1 MYLHILICADICIRN
16 ANYKVIPWSLPPVD
30 STTIN
35 LAVCNIT
42 FTATLQ
48 KPDAHLQSAVIASP
62 PPKMGCKKQQTNFT
76 REAAQRSTIEL
87 YFVIHQNNKLSIS
100 ASYCNKLIRNKT
112 ENKSPTQVHLF
123 TPWFLIHVQSPTSY
137 DWGQMP
143 RKTWG
148 SQVLHGAVL
157 ALTQPMQSDGR
168 AGQYKANLISSTIVC
183 TSK

>member
-1 MYLHILICADICIRN
+1 MIPTTSGFNNNKLSCMQHHIYCNAAKARCTSSKCGDCI
-16 ANYKVIPWSLPPVD
+16 
-30 STTIN
+30 
-35 LAVCNIT
+35 
-42 FTATLQ
+42 
-48 KPDAHLQSAVIASP
+48 P

-157 ALTQPMQSDGR
+157 ALTHSLCSQMGELDSTR
-168 AGQYKANLISSTIVC
+168 LI
-183 TSK
+183 